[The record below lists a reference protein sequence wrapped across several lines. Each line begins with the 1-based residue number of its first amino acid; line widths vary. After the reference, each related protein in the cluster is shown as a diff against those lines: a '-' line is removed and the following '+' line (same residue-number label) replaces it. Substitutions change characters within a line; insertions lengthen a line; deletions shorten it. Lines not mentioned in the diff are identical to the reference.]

1 MTTAKRHPLFGKRGV
16 KNLLE
21 YLLFLLIAI
30 PARLLPRN
38 LALRLGEL
46 LGRMACYLLPGRRR
60 TTRDNLQQAFPD
72 FTAKDLDRA
81 VSGTFAHIGISGL
94 EMLRLDQ
101 LDPKRDLHRLFD
113 YQGLEHLQA
122 AYAEER
128 GVFLITGHV
137 GFWEVG
143 TFFLGLLGYPADFVA
158 KKMKNPLI
166 DEYFQRMRE
175 SQGGFCL
182 DSKGGA
188 RKILRSLGQKRGVC
202 VLMDQRISHRE
213 GEAVNFFGR
222 TAYTTPII
230 AQMAL
235 KHRVPIVPVFS
246 HRLPDLRYRVT
257 VEPPLPLA
265 ASADPAEVAA
275 LTQAITDRIEQ
286 AVRQDLHQWLW
297 LHRRWRG

>member
-1 MTTAKRHPLFGKRGV
+1 MSILHRSSLGGPRGV

-21 YLLFLLIAI
+21 YLLFLLIAL
-30 PARLLPRN
+30 PARLLPRGF
-38 LALRLGEL
+38 ALLLGGL
-46 LGRMACYLLPGRRR
+46 LGRGARFLLPGRRR
-60 TTRDNLQQAFPD
+60 TTRENLRQAFPELS
-72 FTAKDLDRA
+72 ARELDRA
-81 VSGTFAHIGISGL
+81 VAGTFAHIGISGL
-94 EMLRLDQ
+94 EMLKLDQ
-101 LDPKRDLHRLFD
+101 LCPTRDLHRLFD
-113 YQGLEHLQA
+113 FEGLEHLRS

-143 TFFLGLLGYPADFVA
+143 TFFLGLLGFPADFVA
-158 KKMKNPLI
+158 KKMKNPFI
-166 DEYFQRMRE
+166 DRYFQRMRE
-175 SQGGFCL
+175 SQGGLCL

-202 VLMDQRISHRE
+202 VLMDQRISHAV
-213 GEAVNFFGR
+213 GEAVDFFGR

-230 AQMAL
+230 AQIAL
-235 KHRVPIVPVFS
+235 KQQVPVVPVFT

-265 ASADPAEVAA
+265 AEADPAAVAA
-275 LTQAITDRIEQ
+275 LTQSITDRIEQ

>member
-1 MTTAKRHPLFGKRGV
+1 MKSSNRHPLFGRRGF
-16 KNLLE
+16 KNLAE

-38 LALRLGEL
+38 PALRLGGL
-46 LGRMACYLLPGRRR
+46 IGRGVRFLLPGRRR

-72 FTAKDLDRA
+72 FSPQQLDQA
-81 VSGTFAHIGISGL
+81 VAGIFAHIGTSAM
-94 EMLRLDQ
+94 EMLKLDQ
-101 LDPKRDLHRLFD
+101 LSPTRDLHRLFD
-113 YQGLEHLQA
+113 YEGLEHLEA
-122 AYAEER
+122 AYAEGR

-166 DEYFQRMRE
+166 DRFFQRMRE

-202 VLMDQRISHRE
+202 VLMDQRMSFSV
-213 GEAVNFFGR
+213 GQAVSFFNR

-230 AQMAL
+230 AQIAL
-235 KHRVPIVPVFS
+235 KQRIPVVPVFAR
-246 HRLPDLRYRVT
+246 RLPDLRYQVT

-265 ASADPAEVAA
+265 AAADEASVAA
-275 LTQAITDRIEQ
+275 LTQAITDRIEH
-286 AVRQDLHQWLW
+286 AVRKDLHQWLW
-297 LHRRWRG
+297 LHRRWRD